1 MPARDNKTTHRS
13 LYPCEGCCANY
24 RVAVGYLGTNAIRQL
39 YLNMT
44 ISGLYYNNYRVAV
57 SHLGTN
63 AIQQLYL
70 NMTIR

>member
-1 MPARDNKTTHRS
+1 MPVRDNKQLIVS
-13 LYPCEGCCANY
+13 LYICEGCCANY
-24 RVAVGYLGTNAIRQL
+24 HVGVGHLGTNAIQQL

-63 AIQQLYL
+63 TIQQLNL